1 MWILNGQSLD
11 FGLDSKNWILQLN
24 FLSIKNPITDFLDQI
39 VIFAIFALFWS
50 ENNFLSFIA
59 SLKMRK
65 FLSDLT
71 SFLELTFTR

>member
-1 MWILNGQSLD
+1 MWILNDQSLD

-24 FLSIKNPITDFLDQI
+24 FLSIKIQITDFLDQI

-50 ENNFLSFIA
+50 QSNFLSFIA

-65 FLSDLT
+65 FQSDLT